1 MGRFPYELPSGLP
14 DEQVDLMLAYLAI
27 VREEEEAGDRG
38 RHHRQGVAA
47 ERALQDMEAEAWAS
61 SRR

>member
-1 MGRFPYELPSGLP
+1 
-14 DEQVDLMLAYLAI
+14 MLAYLAI
-27 VREEEEAGDRG
+27 VREEEERGDQG
-38 RHHRQGVAA
+38 RHHRQGMAA